1 MKNFRK
7 GILMTLVLSFAVLFL
22 FFGLLMKDPN
32 HVYFSQSGDGLKSY
46 AASIYHIYNDNTL
59 FRANIQNYPYGEMA
73 FFADCQPMITIPVKM
88 LSQIGIDLRP
98 YIVGIINLS
107 MLLSIVAAAFFI
119 FLLLFE
125 MKVSWWFAAIAS
137 VGISML
143 SPQIG
148 RLGGHFS
155 LSHLMWLPMLI
166 WLLIKFDR
174 NKSYLFSFLIGLT
187 TFLAAGMHMYFFALF
202 GFLFLFYWVYTLS
215 SSEMKLKDYRW
226 MLHVFIQL
234 IIPLILV
241 QILSRFNDTVTDRTT
256 HPWGL
261 FAYKAHPATIFLPI
275 QKPYADILKYIG
287 IPQNYEWEAYAYIGL
302 VALIG
307 FITGLYQMI
316 IRIRQKQ
323 HWWKVSE
330 NKLMTVF
337 FWASMASL
345 LLSFSIPFNL
355 GLIFL
360 LDYLGPIQQLR
371 ALARFSWTFFYLINI
386 IVFIGVFR
394 LMKRGSIMKMIAIS
408 ALLFLLYDGYLNVK
422 VYAPILNNR
431 ISELDDS
438 SNSIPENAWVSSIN
452 PENYQAVLPL
462 PYFHVGS
469 ENVWL
474 ESKCDIM
481 RQSLIVSL
489 KSGLPSMGVALS
501 RTSISQT
508 YKSLELTCNP
518 VAPYRIVNDLPNKKP
533 FLLVVDQCNNLNQAE
548 KTLVSHSEL
557 IWKGPKFSLF
567 SLQVARLD
575 SIALNGQ
582 KVFNN
587 EMLPL
592 REGKVDSAQVLYF
605 NGFEASPATGAFS
618 GSGAFTGT
626 MENWSHPLTEK
637 LKNGMPGD
645 SCELLFWVKGYEKDL
660 FARSIF
666 EFVQK
671 DGEQVVEYKYD
682 QLQHF
687 YCGFKDDWM
696 RIRIPFV
703 LKSENDLVMLAIR
716 NPDLENYP
724 FVLDE
729 IIIRKNPNKPVSNLD
744 TFITD
749 L

>member
-1 MKNFRK
+1 MENFRK
-7 GILMTLVLSFAVLFL
+7 GILLTLVLSFAVLYIFL
-22 FFGLLMKDPN
+22 GPLMKDPN
-32 HVYFSQSGDGLKSY
+32 NVYFSPSGDGLKSY
-46 AASIYHIYNDNTL
+46 AASVYHLHHDSTL

-88 LSQIGIDLRP
+88 MSQIGIDVRP

-107 MLLSIVAAAFFI
+107 MLLSIVLAAFFI
-119 FLLLFE
+119 FLIFTEL
-125 MKVSWWFAAIAS
+125 KISWWFASIAA

-166 WLLIKFDR
+166 WLLMKFDQ
-174 NKSYLFSFLIGLT
+174 NKSYILSILIGLT
-187 TFLAAGMHMYFFALF
+187 TFMAAGMHMYFFALF
-202 GFLFLFYWVYTLS
+202 GFLFLFYWVYTLYA
-215 SSEMKLKDYRW
+215 SEMKLKDYNW

-234 IIPLILV
+234 IVPLILV
-241 QILSRFNDTVTDRTT
+241 QILSGFNDTVTDRTT

-261 FAYKAHPATIFLPI
+261 FAYKAHPASVFLPI
-275 QKPYADILKYIG
+275 QKPYADILKFIG

-307 FITGLYQMI
+307 FIAGIYQMI
-316 IRIRQKQ
+316 IRIKRKQ
-323 HWWKVSE
+323 PWWNVSD
-330 NKLMTVF
+330 NKLITIF
-337 FWASMASL
+337 FWASVASL

-355 GLIFL
+355 GLTFL

-371 ALARFSWTFFYLINI
+371 ALARFSWLFFYLINML
-386 IVFIGVFR
+386 VFIGVFH
-394 LMKRGSIMKMIAIS
+394 LMKRGLFMKMLAIS
-408 ALLFLLYDGYLNVK
+408 SLVFLLYDGYLNIK
-422 VYAPILNNR
+422 VYAPVLNNR
-431 ISELDDS
+431 IAELDDKD
-438 SNSIPENAWVSSIN
+438 NATPENAWVSLIN
-452 PENYQAVLPL
+452 PEDYQAVLPL

-474 ESKCDIM
+474 ESKCESLK
-481 RQSLIVSL
+481 QSLIVSL

-508 YKSLELTCNP
+508 YKSLELTCIP
-518 VAPYRIVNDLPNKKP
+518 VSPYRIVNDLPNKKP
-533 FLLVVDQCNNLNQAE
+533 LRLVVDQCNDLNKAE

-557 IWKGPKFSLF
+557 VWQGPKFSLF
-567 SLQVARLD
+567 RLQVARLE
-575 SIALNGQ
+575 SIALYGQ
-582 KVFNN
+582 KAFEN

-592 REGKVDSAQVLYF
+592 REGKVDSTQVLYF
-605 NGFEASPATGAFS
+605 NVFETSPTEGSFA

-626 MENWSHPLTEK
+626 MENWSHPLFEI
-637 LKNGMPGD
+637 LKNGLPGD

-687 YCGFKDDWM
+687 YSGFKDDWM

-716 NPDLENYP
+716 NPELKKFP

-729 IIIRKNPNKPVSNLD
+729 IIIRKHQ
-744 TFITD
+744 
-749 L
+749 